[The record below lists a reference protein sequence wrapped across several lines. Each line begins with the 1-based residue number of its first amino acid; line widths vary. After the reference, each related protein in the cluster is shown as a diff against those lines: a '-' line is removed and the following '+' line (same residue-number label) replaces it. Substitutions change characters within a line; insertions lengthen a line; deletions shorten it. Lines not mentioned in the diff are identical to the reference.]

1 MQVVVRGL
9 TKVYTTS
16 QGDVRAIGGVNLD
29 VRDREFFGIIGP
41 TGCGKTTLLHVI
53 GRLEAPTTGTVE
65 FVGEQHAKSPVS
77 MVFQEAA
84 LMPWRTVVRTFGRH
98 EAESCHRAGSGQR
111 SRGGADGRA
120 VRQPRRAN
128 PSRHARGAFTH
139 LGTRPENRDSRH
151 P

>member
-1 MQVVVRGL
+1 MKIVVRRL
-9 TKVYTTS
+9 TKVYATS

-65 FVGEQHAKSPVS
+65 LVGEQHAKSPVS

-84 LMPWRTVVRTFGRH
+84 LMSWRTVEENVPLGAEFRREEPSVYKRISRFSSKWCGCWISPALGRTNF
-98 EAESCHRAGSGQR
+98 RA
-111 SRGGADGRA
+111 A
-120 VRQPRRAN
+120 
-128 PSRHARGAFTH
+128 
-139 LGTRPENRDSRH
+139 
-151 P
+151 

>member
-1 MQVVVRGL
+1 MKVVVRGL

-65 FVGEQHAKSPVS
+65 FVGEQHAKSPAA
-77 MVFQEAA
+77 MVIQEEA
-84 LMPWRTVVRTFGRH
+84 LMRWRTVDENGPCGGEFGR
-98 EAESCHRAGSGQR
+98 E
-111 SRGGADGRA
+111 
-120 VRQPRRAN
+120 
-128 PSRHARGAFTH
+128 
-139 LGTRPENRDSRH
+139 
-151 P
+151 

>member
-1 MQVVVRGL
+1 MKVVVRGL

-65 FVGEQHAKSPVS
+65 FVGEQPRTGEPNDDLAVMEPLFFSKYFNTTEVFHDGKHAWMRVKPTKIASWD
-77 MVFQEAA
+77 FRKLAA
-84 LMPWRTVVRTFGRH
+84 L
-98 EAESCHRAGSGQR
+98 
-111 SRGGADGRA
+111 
-120 VRQPRRAN
+120 
-128 PSRHARGAFTH
+128 
-139 LGTRPENRDSRH
+139 
-151 P
+151 

>member
-1 MQVVVRGL
+1 MKVIVRGL

-84 LMPWRTVVRTFGRH
+84 LMPWRTVEENVPLGAEFRREEPSVYRRISRFFLEVVRLLDF
-98 EAESCHRAGSGQR
+98 AG
-111 SRGGADGRA
+111 
-120 VRQPRRAN
+120 
-128 PSRHARGAFTH
+128 AR
-139 LGTRPENRDSRH
+139 P
-151 P
+151 